1 MSKWTKHVTNYFR
14 NMRKTNKN
22 YKFKDAMTDARP
34 SYKKMSGGE
43 GDAAAP
49 TADPVPDATDPVPP
63 ATMNKE
69 TVGGKGPKLDL
80 GGAPLR
86 AAALGASTATAATAH
101 EFGDSDSNGDLMEGG
116 RRKKMG
122 SSKKS
127 KKGGKKSSK
136 NGRKTAKKYGKK

>member
-1 MSKWTKHVTNYFR
+1 
-14 NMRKTNKN
+14 MRKTNKN
-22 YKFKDAMTDARP
+22 YKFKDAMTDARA

-43 GDAAAP
+43 GDEEPAA
-49 TADPVPDATDPVPP
+49 
-63 ATMNKE
+63 MNKE
-69 TVGGKGPKLDL
+69 TVGGKGATLDL

-86 AAALGASTATAATAH
+86 AAALGASAATAAG
-101 EFGDSDSNGDLMEGG
+101 FSDSEFSGSDPMEGG